1 MLFEL
6 DETIKAVLRERGGL
20 PAAEVDIAFD
30 APDREWSGR
39 VNRPTV
45 NCYLYDIRENL
56 QLREAGWSVKRDLN
70 GRQATKAIPPRL
82 FDMSYV
88 CTAWTND
95 VEDEH
100 RLLWRV
106 LETFLRV
113 PLLPEAQ
120 LQGDLRELNLPLITQ
135 VAQPNALLR
144 NPAEVWSALENRI
157 RPSVNLVVTMPLSD
171 FDPVLAPLVF
181 TKVVAIQERGER
193 EEQVTIGGVVRDED
207 GNLLPHV
214 TVSVEDHAYAA
225 QTDAS
230 GRFRLPGMPPDT
242 YTLVAEDDGRRGTRT
257 VEVPGA
263 DYDVQLSRK
272 SRGRRERAG
281 AGGSD

>member
-6 DETIKAVLRERGGL
+6 DETIKAVLRDRGGL
-20 PAAEVDIAFD
+20 PPAEIDIAFD
-30 APDREWSGR
+30 APDRDWSGR
-39 VNRPTV
+39 INRPTV

-56 QLREAGWSVKRDLN
+56 QLREAGWSVQRDVN
-70 GRQATKAIPPRL
+70 GRVGTKFVPPRL
-82 FDMSYV
+82 FDLSYV

-106 LETFLRV
+106 LETFLRCPV
-113 PLLPEAQ
+113 MPTDLLQGALRDYNQPLL
-120 LQGDLRELNLPLITQ
+120 TQ

-171 FDPVLAPLVF
+171 VDPVLAPLVF
-181 TKVVAIQERGER
+181 TKIVAVAERGER
-193 EEQVTIGGVVRDED
+193 EESVLIAGVVRDDD
-207 GNLLPHV
+207 GALLPNV
-214 TVSVEDHAYAA
+214 AVSVADHGYATT
-225 QTDAS
+225 TDAG
-230 GRFRLPGMPPDT
+230 GRFRFSGLPPDT
-242 YTLVAEDDGRRGTRT
+242 YTLVAEDGGIRATRQ
-257 VEVPGA
+257 VQVPG
-263 DYDVQLSRK
+263 DGYDVQLSRK

-281 AGGSD
+281 TVGSD